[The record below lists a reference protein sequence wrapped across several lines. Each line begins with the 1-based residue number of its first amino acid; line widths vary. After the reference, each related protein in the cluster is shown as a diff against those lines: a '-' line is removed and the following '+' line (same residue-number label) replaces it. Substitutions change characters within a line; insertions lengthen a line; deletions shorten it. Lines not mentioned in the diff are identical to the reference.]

1 MKSSM
6 YTFAE
11 ELDQWPRERILALI
25 ESATSGDVTRA
36 LRNPDRGPA
45 DFAALL
51 SPHAW
56 ARMED
61 IAREAQ
67 RITRRNFG
75 RTISLYAPIYISNVC
90 GADCTYC
97 GYAVR
102 SGNREKRVT
111 LSPDQLRR
119 ECAALVEQGF
129 QSVLLLTGEARYAV
143 SPEDITEAVAVARE
157 VFPSV
162 SIEVYSMDSADYE
175 RLSTIGLDGVTIYME
190 TYDREVYN
198 QVHLLGEKADYDY
211 RLDAIERAGRAGARK
226 LNIAVLLGLSE
237 WRVDAFRTALHAR
250 YLQRAC
256 WQSSIAV
263 SFPRL
268 SHVPERFHIPQ
279 LVGDVELVQYMLAM
293 RLYLP
298 EAPLVLSTREVPA
311 LRDRLLTLG
320 ITHMSAGSS
329 TRPGGYATHG
339 EEVLEQFALEDHR
352 SPAEVE
358 AVIRRAGYDPVWKDF
373 DRAFDTTATPGGR

>member
-1 MKSSM
+1 M
-6 YTFAE
+6 YTFDE
-11 ELDQWPRERILALI
+11 ELDQWPAARILALI
-25 ESATSGDVTRA
+25 EAASPGDVERA
-36 LRNPDRGPA
+36 LRRSDRGPA

-51 SPHAW
+51 SPRAQ
-56 ARMED
+56 ARFED
-61 IAREAQ
+61 LAREAQ
-67 RITRRNFG
+67 RLTRRQFG
-75 RTISLYAPIYISNVC
+75 RTISLYAPIYVSNVC

-111 LSPDQLRR
+111 LSPEQLRR
-119 ECAALVEQGF
+119 ECGALAAQGF
-129 QSVLLLTGEARYAV
+129 QSVLLLTGEARHAVPVDTIAEAV
-143 SPEDITEAVAVARE
+143 SIARE
-157 VFPSV
+157 FFPSV
-162 SIEVYSMDSADYE
+162 SIEVYSLDAPDYE
-175 RLSTIGLDGVTIYME
+175 RLCRLGLDGVTIYME
-190 TYDREVYN
+190 TYDREVYS
-198 QVHLLGEKADYDY
+198 QVHLLGEKADYGY
-211 RLDAIERAGRAGARK
+211 RLDAIERAGHAGARK
-226 LNIAVLLGLSE
+226 LNIAVLLGLSD

-279 LVGDVELVQYMLAM
+279 LVSDAQFVQYLLAM

-298 EAPLVLSTREVPA
+298 EAPLVLSTRETPA
-311 LRDRLLTLG
+311 LRDRLVALG
-320 ITHMSAGSS
+320 VTHMSAGSS

-339 EEVLEQFALEDHR
+339 EEVLEQFALEDLR

-358 AVIRRAGYDPVWKDF
+358 SAIRRAGYDPVWKDF
-373 DRAFDTTATPGGR
+373 DRAFDAAGAPGAAEC

>member
-1 MKSSM
+1 M
-6 YTFAE
+6 YTFAD
-11 ELDQWPRERILALI
+11 ELDQWPAARVLALI
-25 ESATSGDVTRA
+25 EAASPSDVDRA
-36 LRNPDRGPA
+36 LRRRERGPA

-51 SPHAW
+51 SPHAP
-56 ARMED
+56 ARFED
-61 IAREAQ
+61 LAREAQ
-67 RITRRNFG
+67 RLTRKQFG
-75 RTISLYAPIYISNVC
+75 RTISLYAPIYVSNVC

-111 LSPDQLRR
+111 LNPEQMRR
-119 ECAALVEQGF
+119 ECGALAALGF

-143 SPEDITEAVAVARE
+143 PVDAIAEAVSVARE
-157 VFPSV
+157 FFPSV

-175 RLSTIGLDGVTIYME
+175 RLCGLGLDGVTIYME
-190 TYDREVYN
+190 TYDREVYGR
-198 QVHLLGEKADYDY
+198 VHLLGEKANYDY

-226 LNIAVLLGLSE
+226 LNIAVLLGLGD
-237 WRVDAFRTALHAR
+237 WRVDAFHTALHAR

-268 SHVPERFHIPQ
+268 GHVPDRFHIPR
-279 LVGDVELVQYMLAM
+279 LVSDAEFVQYLLAM

-298 EAPLVLSTREVPA
+298 EAPLVLSTREAPA
-311 LRDRLLTLG
+311 LRDRLVALG

-339 EEVLEQFALEDHR
+339 EDVLQQFALEDHR

-358 AVIRRAGYDPVWKDF
+358 SAIRRAGYDPVWKDF
-373 DRAFDTTATPGGR
+373 DRAFDTAAAPGGR

>member
-1 MKSSM
+1 M

-11 ELDQWPRERILALI
+11 ELDQWPSERILALV
-25 ESATSGDVTRA
+25 ESATPGDVARA
-36 LRNPDRGPA
+36 LRNQERGPA
-45 DFAALL
+45 DLAALL
-51 SPHAW
+51 SQHAW

-67 RITRRNFG
+67 RLTRRQFG
-75 RTISLYAPIYISNVC
+75 RTLSLFAPIYISNVC

-111 LSPDQLRR
+111 LSADELRR
-119 ECAALVEQGF
+119 ECAALAEQGF

-143 SPEDITEAVAVARE
+143 SPEDIAEAVTVARE
-157 VFPSV
+157 FFPSV
-162 SIEVYSMDSADYE
+162 SIEVYSMDTADYE
-175 RLSTIGLDGVTIYME
+175 RLSAAGLDGVTIYME
-190 TYDREVYN
+190 TYGREVYG
-198 QVHLLGEKADYDY
+198 QVHLLGEKADFDY

-226 LNIAVLLGLSE
+226 LNIAVLLGLGE

-268 SHVPERFHIPQ
+268 RHVPERFDIPR
-279 LVGDVELVQYMLAM
+279 LVTDAEFVQYLLAM

-320 ITHMSAGSS
+320 VTHMSAGSS
-329 TRPGGYATHG
+329 TRPGGYATYG
-339 EEVLEQFALEDHR
+339 DEVLEQFAIEDHR

-358 AVIRRAGYDPVWKDF
+358 SVIRRAGYDPVWKDF
-373 DRAFDTTATPGGR
+373 DRAFDDAAAPGGR